1 MRQTGLP
8 PVRRSALRLGQK
20 GLGGSTPHLEQKCS
34 GGVTDWDPARH
45 LLEQKIYNVFCL
57 NASIGGD
64 ITFIHGQYYF
74 LVIVWY
80 VLKRHQLTLTCFYA
94 SYGLSDLHVHHVL
107 WFFCNKVY
115 FLSTEYPDRYAV
127 ATAQKLKVNYVLQDM
142 TTIRVAITEQHVS
155 QSRINNVVLA
165 ERLQILLTLDVITR
179 SEE

>member
-1 MRQTGLP
+1 MTL
-8 PVRRSALRLGQK
+8 
-20 GLGGSTPHLEQKCS
+20 TCS

-45 LLEQKIYNVFCL
+45 LLEQKIYDVFYL

-80 VLKRHQLTLTCFYA
+80 VLKGHQLTLTCFYA
-94 SYGLSDLHVHHVL
+94 GYGLSDLHVHHVL

-115 FLSTEYPDRYAV
+115 FLSTEYPDRYAI
-127 ATAQKLKVNYVLQDM
+127 ATAQKLKVDYVLQDM

-165 ERLQILLTLDVITR
+165 ERLQIVFDL
-179 SEE
+179 